1 MDELLTH
8 ALSAVEDASFV
19 CRHIQRKLDVLR
31 AMTKDDASPV
41 TIADFASQAIVARGL
56 SRAGI
61 LLDGLV
67 AEESADF
74 LKQPEHAAHLDAC
87 VAALRE
93 SGVWPTATPGEVMAM
108 VDLGAANPVALSSPT
123 GGWTLDPVDG
133 TKGFLRGEQY
143 CVSLAMI
150 RGGQV
155 IHGLLGCPNLPH
167 APVAQAHADSPRGC
181 LFVATYGQGT
191 SMMLLDDE
199 SHARGQ
205 IARHDLGPTDAARLS
220 ESVETSHTRHD
231 VAAQIMQL
239 AGPVGPPVQMDSQ
252 CKYALLARG
261 DADVY
266 LRLPSKRAYIERI
279 WDHAAGKLIAEEGG
293 CVVTDI
299 RGRPLDFSRGRGLEL
314 NEGILGAPPS
324 LHARLLKAIAQ
335 TVPASPTR
343 PE

>member
-8 ALSAVEDASFV
+8 ARSAVEDASFV
-19 CRHIQRKLDVLR
+19 CRHIQRKLDALR

-41 TIADFASQAIVARGL
+41 TIADFASQAIVARTL

-74 LKQPEHAAHLDAC
+74 LKQPAHTAHLDAC
-87 VAALRE
+87 VAALRD
-93 SGVWPTATPGEVMAM
+93 SGVWPQATADEVIAM
-108 VDLGAANPVALSSPT
+108 VDLGAADPAALRSPT

-167 APVAQAHADSPRGC
+167 APVVHAHADSPRGC
-181 LFVATYGQGT
+181 LFVATYGRGT
-191 SMMLLDDE
+191 SMMLLGDE
-199 SHARGQ
+199 SHATGQ
-205 IARHDLGPTDAARLS
+205 IARHDLAPTDPARIA

-231 VAAQIMQL
+231 LTAQIMRL
-239 AGPVGPPVQMDSQ
+239 AGPVGPPVRMDSQ

-261 DADVY
+261 DVDVY
-266 LRLPSKRAYIERI
+266 LRPPSRSGHIERI
-279 WDHAAGKLIAEEGG
+279 WDHAAGTLIAEEAG
-293 CVVTDI
+293 CIITDI
-299 RGRPLDFSRGRGLEL
+299 RGKPLDFSRGRGLEH
-314 NEGILGAPPS
+314 NEGILGAPPA

-335 TVPASPTR
+335 TMPARPTHTG
-343 PE
+343 

>member
-1 MDELLTH
+1 
-8 ALSAVEDASFV
+8 
-19 CRHIQRKLDVLR
+19 
-31 AMTKDDASPV
+31 MTKDDASPV
-41 TIADFASQAIVARGL
+41 TIADFAAQAIVARTL
-56 SRAGI
+56 SRADI
-61 LLDGLV
+61 LLGGLI

-74 LKQPEHAAHLDAC
+74 LRQPAHAAHLDAC

-93 SGVWPTATPGEVMAM
+93 SGVWPQATADEVIAM
-108 VDLGAANPVALSSPT
+108 VDLGAADPAALSSPA

-167 APVAQAHADSPRGC
+167 APLAQARADSPRGC
-181 LFVATYGQGT
+181 IFIATCGQGT
-191 SMMLLDDE
+191 SMMLLGDE
-199 SHARGQ
+199 SHATGQ
-205 IARHDLGPTDAARLS
+205 IARQDLAPTDAARLS
-220 ESVETSHTRHD
+220 QSVETSHTRQD
-231 VAAQIMQL
+231 IAAQIMQL
-239 AGPVGPPVQMDSQ
+239 AGPVGASVQMDSQ

-266 LRLPSKRAYIERI
+266 LRLPSKRGYIERI
-279 WDHAAGKLIAEEGG
+279 WDHAAGMLIAEEAG

-299 RGRPLDFSRGRGLEL
+299 RGTPLDFSLGRGLEA

-324 LHARLLKAIAQ
+324 LHARLLKAVAQ
-335 TVPASPTR
+335 VVPQRAAN
-343 PE
+343 

>member
-1 MDELLTH
+1 MDELLAH
-8 ALSAVEDASFV
+8 ARAAVEDASFV
-19 CRHIQRKLDVLR
+19 CRHIQRRLDALR

-41 TIADFASQAIVARGL
+41 TIADFASQAIVARAL

-61 LLDGLV
+61 LLGGLI

-74 LKQPEHAAHLDAC
+74 LKQPEHAAHLHAC
-87 VAALRE
+87 VAALRD
-93 SGVWPTATPGEVMAM
+93 SGVWPQATAEEVIAM
-108 VDLGAANPVALSSPT
+108 VDLGAADPAALRSPT

-167 APVAQAHADSPRGC
+167 APVAHARADSPRGC
-181 LFVATYGQGT
+181 IFLATYGQGT
-191 SMMLLDDE
+191 SMMLLGDE
-199 SHARGQ
+199 SHATGQ
-205 IARHDLGPTDAARLS
+205 IARHDLGPADAARLS
-220 ESVETSHTRHD
+220 ESVETSHTRQD

-266 LRLPSKRAYIERI
+266 LRFPSTRGYIERI
-279 WDHAAGKLIAEEGG
+279 WDHAAGKLIAEEAG
-293 CVVTDI
+293 CIVTDI
-299 RGRPLDFSRGRGLEL
+299 RGKPLDFSRGRGLEH

-324 LHARLLKAIAQ
+324 LHARLLRAVAQ
-335 TVPASPTR
+335 VIPTQA
-343 PE
+343 